1 MRIQTK
7 EYEVYTLDEVLE
19 KAIERQWDINVD
31 YEWWGTVHDDA
42 EMVGIKIDS
51 FDIDRASYC
60 NINVPGC
67 AETAHLI
74 MDNHG
79 TRCDTYK
86 LAEQFLADRD
96 KLIDTAEK
104 DEDGKFVDLYELD
117 GKLDDIE
124 SEFIQALS
132 EEYRIMLQHEYEY
145 LTSAEAIEET
155 LRANDYEFYAD
166 GSIA

>member
-1 MRIQTK
+1 M
-7 EYEVYTLDEVLE
+7 LE
-19 KAIERQWDINVD
+19 KAVERQWDINVD
-31 YEWWGTVHDDA
+31 HEWWDAAYDDA
-42 EMVGIKIDS
+42 EMVGITIDS

-60 NINVPGC
+60 NIKVAAP

-79 TRCDTYK
+79 TCCDTYK

-96 KLIDTAEK
+96 EIVDTAEK
-104 DEDGKFVDLYELD
+104 DEDGEFVDLYELD

-155 LRANDYEFYAD
+155 LRANEYEFYAD